1 MRSAN
6 YDADPFVQEFQF
18 KVRDEMAHVT
28 GRVLPAPMLQYGGR
42 VRVLH
47 CVSILKSDFLCTVT
61 ILSQFSC
68 IVQYRDQ
75 SLNGKLL
82 CYPETENSIG
92 FFFFPVT

>member
-42 VRVLH
+42 VRSSPFNSASIMASIMITKARFPK
-47 CVSILKSDFLCTVT
+47 CVGSFDHS
-61 ILSQFSC
+61 SC
-68 IVQYRDQ
+68 LVQYRDQ
-75 SLNGKLL
+75 SLNCRL
-82 CYPETENSIG
+82 CFLFSCNS
-92 FFFFPVT
+92 T